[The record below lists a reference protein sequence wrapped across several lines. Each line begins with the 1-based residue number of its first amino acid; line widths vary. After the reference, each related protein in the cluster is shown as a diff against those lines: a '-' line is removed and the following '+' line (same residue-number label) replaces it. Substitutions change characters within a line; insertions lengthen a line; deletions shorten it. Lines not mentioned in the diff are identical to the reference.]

1 MSPEI
6 REVITKI
13 DLKEFIRLP
22 VTMHR
27 NHPGWVPPLYSVERN
42 LFDPDRNRAL
52 TYSDYILLLAYRDG
66 IPVGRIMGII
76 NNRCNEYRNEKSAR
90 FGYFECPDDRETAHA
105 LLSYIENWAR
115 GRGMTRLVGPMGFYN
130 QDPAGFIVEGF
141 EHNPTI
147 NTNYNFGFIPGL
159 LEKESYAKEVD
170 YVVYKI
176 DLLRKLPE
184 VYAGIYQRIL
194 DRGEYK
200 LVEFASR
207 KQIRTYILPI
217 LELMNECF
225 SELYGFNPLDDEEMR
240 LLAKRFMP
248 VLDPR
253 FIKAVKKDD
262 EIIGFNI
269 AMPNLSE
276 GFRKAGGRLFPFG
289 VFHIL
294 RSARRSTQLDTL
306 IGGIHK
312 DHRGRGIDVLMVYST
327 VLAARKAG
335 FVFADSHHELEENKK
350 VRAEMERLG
359 GEVYKRYRIYR
370 KDFLS

>member
-1 MSPEI
+1 MSLKLKVV
-6 REVITKI
+6 RTKD
-13 DLKEFIRLP
+13 DLKEFICLP
-22 VTMHR
+22 EKLHS
-27 NHPGWVPPLYSVERN
+27 NHPGWVPPLYSSEWS
-42 LFDPDRNRAL
+42 LFDRSKNRAL
-52 TYSDYILLLAYRDG
+52 TYSDQVMLLVCMDDR
-66 IPVGRIMGII
+66 PVGRIMGII

-90 FGYFECPDDRETAHA
+90 FGYFECPDDQDTAHA

-115 GRGMTRLVGPMGFYN
+115 ARGMTRLAGPMGFYN
-130 QDPAGFIVEGF
+130 QDPAGFLVEGF

-147 NTNYNFGFIPGL
+147 NTYYNFEFIPGL
-159 LEKESYAKEVD
+159 LEKESFVKEVD

-176 DLLRKLPE
+176 DLLRELPD
-184 VYAGIYQRIL
+184 VYAGIYQRIK

-200 LVEFASR
+200 LMEFTSR
-207 KQIRTYILPI
+207 KQIRAYILPI

-253 FIKAVKKDD
+253 FVKAVKKGD
-262 EIIGFNI
+262 EMIGFNI

-294 RSARRSTQLDTL
+294 GSARRSRQLDTL

-312 DHRGRGIDVLMVYST
+312 DHRGRGIDVLMAYST
-327 VLAARKAG
+327 IIEARKAG
-335 FVFADSHHELEENKK
+335 FIIADSHHELEENKK

-359 GEVYKRYRIYR
+359 GEIYKRYRVYG
-370 KDFLS
+370 KELAF

>member
-6 REVITKI
+6 REVRTKYE
-13 DLKEFIRLP
+13 LKEFIRLP
-22 VTMHR
+22 EKIHR
-27 NHPGWVPPLYSVERN
+27 NHPGWVQPLYSVERN
-42 LFDPDRNRAL
+42 LFDPARNRAL
-52 TYSDYILLLAYRDG
+52 TYSDYILALAYRDG
-66 IPVGRIMGII
+66 IPVGRVLGII
-76 NNRCNEYRNEKSAR
+76 NKRCNEHWHEKSAR
-90 FGYFECPDDRETAHA
+90 FGYFECPDDQETAHA

-115 GRGMTRLVGPMGFYN
+115 VRGMTRLSGPLGFYN
-130 QDPAGFIVEGF
+130 QDPAGFLLEGF
-141 EHNPTI
+141 EHSPTI
-147 NTNYNFGFIPGL
+147 NTNYNFAFIPGL
-159 LEKESYAKEVD
+159 LENESYVKEVD

-176 DLLRKLPE
+176 DLLKELPE
-184 VYAGIYQRIL
+184 LYSGIYRRITT
-194 DRGEYK
+194 RGEYK
-200 LVEFASR
+200 LVEFTSR
-207 KQIRTYILPI
+207 KQIRAYILPI

-253 FIKAVKKDD
+253 FVKAVKKDD
-262 EIIGFNI
+262 EIIGFNV

-276 GFRKAGGRLFPFG
+276 GFRKARGRLFPFG
-289 VFHIL
+289 VLYIL
-294 RSARRSTQLDTL
+294 RSARKSRQLDTL
-306 IGGIHK
+306 MGGIRK

-335 FVFADSHHELEENKK
+335 FIIADSHHELEENKK

-370 KDFLS
+370 KELL